1 MNFSWTRGGFIY
13 LNSPTL
19 CESVAVLTRED
30 LDKPP
35 LYPSVKKKIKI
46 KIIDVYKHNRLKISK
61 ASPGTM
67 TLPVH

>member
-1 MNFSWTRGGFIY
+1 MNFSRTRGGFIY

-35 LYPSVKKKIKI
+35 LYPSVKKKKKKKSLMYINTTGCKFQ
-46 KIIDVYKHNRLKISK
+46 RL
-61 ASPGTM
+61 
-67 TLPVH
+67 LPVQ